1 MDQLPGKHR
10 LVFDVTTPV
19 GADTVRRYV
28 DNYFSAS
35 KTGYGLEASDL
46 AVIVIL
52 RHHATPFA
60 YNDAMWAKYGAAM
73 SDELKFV
80 DPATS
85 QAPNHNVYNTS
96 DTTFDNLSGR
106 GVHFAICGIATRYFA
121 AVAARKSGGSPDD
134 IYRELVANLLRS
146 SHVTAAGTI
155 AVNRTQERGYTF
167 AFVG

>member
-10 LVFDVTTPV
+10 LVFDATTPV

-60 YNDAMWAKYGAAM
+60 YNDAMWAKHGAAM

-96 DTTFDNLSGR
+96 ETILPPSRRGRPAAARTTFIASSSR
-106 GVHFAICGIATRYFA
+106 TCFGIPT
-121 AVAARKSGGSPDD
+121 
-134 IYRELVANLLRS
+134 
-146 SHVTAAGTI
+146 
-155 AVNRTQERGYTF
+155 
-167 AFVG
+167 